1 MLISLTLLSIS
12 CQTSPKVEPYTLDIE
27 FPVFPDPTDRAS
39 MFEAGIQ
46 FKPAGSEYIY
56 ESKVPVVIMPLD
68 YWLLITEYKIEVDT
82 AERLYRAGK

>member
-1 MLISLTLLSIS
+1 MLLLSIS
-12 CQTSPKVEPYTLDIE
+12 CQTKPQVKPTELNIQ
-27 FPVFPDPTDRAS
+27 FPVFPDPTDQAS

-68 YWLLITEYKIEVDT
+68 YWLLIAEYKIEVDT
-82 AERLYRAGK
+82 AEELYKAVK